1 MKHITILTLLL
12 AITVPGFCQ
21 DHWVRTTNP
30 PNGSVRALATIGNDL
45 FAGTNQGVY
54 YSADNGVTWTK
65 RNGAFPDMS
74 ISTLLSHGTTL
85 FAGDDGI
92 NRRVYKSEDLGLTWT
107 NITPNIAS
115 GPPAGFVIYN
125 NDIYLG
131 GGYANVAVYKSP
143 LANISSLTWTVFNT
157 NFSNNNQVQALVG
170 MNSFLLAG
178 LYGDGVWI
186 SPTGTANWTK
196 AGNIPAAHD
205 YIKSLAVKGSYIFAG
220 NSSGTNSLYRS
231 PDYGTTWTVSST
243 SLFQNKTVNSL
254 LVNNNRVYAG
264 IDYFGVL
271 ISDDNGA
278 SWQSYNEG
286 FLDPAN
292 PLGWAC
298 NHLNVRSMIVKD
310 NTIFAGTDC
319 GVWKRTITDQYNTI
333 YARAFYD
340 ANLNGTKEAAE
351 PLYPLAA
358 MQVIKGAD
366 TFSVT
371 SSTGHYNALV
381 DTGTFQSRIIS
392 YSPYHIT
399 IPAVKTSSFSTYFN
413 TDSVWFAVQPMP
425 GKRDMGVKLFATG
438 PARPG
443 FALTYRLVYGNKGTD
458 TAGVTIQLIKS
469 NKLNYNTAS
478 LAPAYAVV
486 DTLRWNISSLKPGEG
501 GYIDISFHVQ
511 PPPSVNFND
520 TLVSVATISSNA
532 ADLTPL
538 DNTSVLRQRVT
549 GSYDP
554 NDKKEIHDG
563 RMLRSAISDGEKLQY
578 TIRFQNT
585 GNDTAFNIIIK
596 DTLDAKLDWNSL
608 QMINASHDYQLNVRD
623 GICTWTFNDIRLV
636 DSNHN
641 ESLSHGFLTFEIKA
655 KSTVVAGDVIKNKA
669 FIYFDYNL
677 SVVTNLESTA
687 IVTQLLPLKLLA
699 FVVTKQDNGNLL
711 KWNVSKQVN
720 FSHFEIERSENGHDF
735 MQIGKVPG
743 GPETLSY
750 HDNKYARAINYYRL
764 KMVDAD
770 GKHEYSPIRKVN
782 NQGGID
788 VTLYPNPVKDVLQVQ
803 VESDH
808 AKKLQLHIL
817 TPDGRIVV
825 AKELSVAAGATITSL
840 NTAMLAKGVYLLRIS
855 SPGEV
860 SVVERFEKW

>member
-1 MKHITILTLLL
+1 MKHIIILKLLL
-12 AITVPGFCQ
+12 AISVYGYSQDSWTKTSTPPG
-21 DHWVRTTNP
+21 
-30 PNGSVRALATIGNDL
+30 GSVWAMATLSGGIY
-45 FAGTNQGVY
+45 F
-54 YSADNGVTWTK
+54 SPDNGVTWTP
-65 RNGAFPDMS
+65 RNGSLPVPIQARALATDGNT
-74 ISTLLSHGTTL
+74 I
-85 FAGDDGI
+85 FAGEFTNLGKI
-92 NRRVYKSEDLGLTWT
+92 FKSDDLGLTWT
-107 NITPNIAS
+107 DITPNNVPGPYVSALVVYNGYLYVARSFSGVIRAS
-115 GPPAGFVIYN
+115 ING
-125 NDIYLG
+125 
-131 GGYANVAVYKSP
+131 
-143 LANISSLTWTVFNT
+143 ISSATWTGFNSGFNAT
-157 NFSNNNQVQALVG
+157 LMPEIRSLAVMGSSLV
-170 MNSFLLAG
+170 AG
-178 LYGDGVWI
+178 TYGDGVWI
-186 SPTGTANWTK
+186 SPAAIATWTPTVGMQPNADYIQALGVK
-196 AGNIPAAHD
+196 GQYVFAGNI
-205 YIKSLAVKGSYIFAG
+205 SGSPV
-220 NSSGTNSLYRS
+220 LYRS
-231 PDYGTTWTVSST
+231 TNYGAAWSQSST
-243 SLFQNKTVNSL
+243 AIFEDKPVYSL
-254 LVNNNRVYAG
+254 LVHNNRVYAG
-264 IDYFGVL
+264 VEYIGVFV
-271 ISDDNGA
+271 SDDNGM
-278 SWQSYNEG
+278 SWATYREG
-286 FLDPAN
+286 MADPAT
-292 PLGWAC
+292 PSGWAC
-298 NHLNVRSMIVKD
+298 NHMNVRSMIVKG

-381 DTGTFQSRIIS
+381 DTGTYQSRIIS

-399 IPAVKTSSFSTYFN
+399 IPAVKTSSFSNYFN

-478 LAPAYAVV
+478 LAPAYAVA
-486 DTLRWNISSLKPGEG
+486 DTLRWNIASLKPGEG
-501 GYIDISFHVQ
+501 GYIDVHFHVQ

-532 ADLTPL
+532 ADLTPI

-596 DTLDAKLDWNSL
+596 DTLDAKLDWSSL
-608 QMINASHDYQLNVRD
+608 QMISASHDYQLNVRD

-641 ESLSHGFLTFEIKA
+641 ESLSHGFLAFEIKA

-677 SVVTNLESTA
+677 PVVTNLESTA
-687 IVTQLLPLKLLA
+687 IVTQLLPLKLLS

-711 KWNVSKQVN
+711 KWKVSKQAN

-735 MQIGKVPG
+735 MQIGKAPG